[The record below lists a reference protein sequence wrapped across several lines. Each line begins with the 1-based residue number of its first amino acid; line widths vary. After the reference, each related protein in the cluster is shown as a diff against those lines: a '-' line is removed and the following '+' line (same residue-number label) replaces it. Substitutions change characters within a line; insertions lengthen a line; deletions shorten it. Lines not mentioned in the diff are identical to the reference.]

1 MATTENLKNATFSS
15 LLFSNQL
22 NELSFMVLFEF
33 KMYFRESWGCQLA
46 RLLGRIEGPF
56 IGDMPGGGMSL
67 WVGLWKSQ
75 PGQYLQPEVYLMHF
89 EVKNTGHIHVSTCP
103 VTMPSPSGEMVLSKP

>member
-22 NELSFMVLFEF
+22 NQLSFMVLFEI
-33 KMYFRESWGCQLA
+33 KMYFRESWGFQLA

-56 IGDMPGGGMSL
+56 IGGMSL
-67 WVGLWKSQ
+67 RVGLWKSQ
-75 PGQYLQPEVYLMHF
+75 PEVYFLMYF

-103 VTMPSPSGEMVLSKP
+103 VTMPSPSGEMVPSKP